1 MSATYPFS
9 LVDHKY
15 MARAL
20 QLARQGL
27 YTTMPN
33 PTVGCVLV
41 RDGAVI
47 GEGFTSPAGGPH
59 AEINALAK
67 VEDARGATAYVTLE
81 PCAHHGRT
89 PPCAEALIKA
99 GIKRVVAAIRD
110 PNPRVNGGGFAILEA
125 AGIETGCGLLEEEA
139 RTINAGFFKRMEQ
152 GRPFLRCKMAM
163 SLDGRTAMASGESQW
178 ITGPDARADV
188 QQWRAQSC
196 AIVTGVDSII
206 HDNSS
211 LTVRPD
217 ELRIANPEAA
227 ASKQPLRVVLDSH
240 LRIPLDAKILSLPG
254 GQTIVAYSTD
264 CEKSNP
270 LIVQNKRH
278 ALQTM
283 GVEVVAFPPKTSDAS
298 GRVDL
303 AAVMAWL
310 AQRECNNVLL
320 ETGATLAGT
329 AVAEGLVDELLIY
342 MAPML
347 MGSDA
352 RPLFQLP
359 FTTMAEKVPLVIE
372 DIRAFGQDWRLRV
385 KPAR

>member
-9 LVDHKY
+9 LVDYEY

-41 RDGAVI
+41 RDGIVI

-59 AEINALAK
+59 AEINALAQ

-99 GIKRVVAAIRD
+99 SIKRVVAAIRD

-125 AGIETGCGLLEEEA
+125 AGIETACGFLEEEA
-139 RTINAGFFKRMEQ
+139 RAINAGFFKRMEQ
-152 GRPFLRCKMAM
+152 GRPLVRCKMAM

-254 GQTIVAYSTD
+254 QTIVAYSTD
-264 CEKSNP
+264 CEKSDP
-270 LIVQNKRH
+270 LMVQNKRH

-342 MAPML
+342 MAPVL

-385 KPAR
+385 KLAR

>member
-9 LVDHKY
+9 AVDHEY

-20 QLARQGL
+20 LLARQGL

-41 RDGAVI
+41 RDGVVI

-59 AEINALAK
+59 AEINALAQ

-89 PPCAEALIKA
+89 PPCAEALIKV

-110 PNPRVNGGGFAILEA
+110 PNPCVNGGGFAILEA
-125 AGIETGCGLLEEEA
+125 AGIETACGLLEEEA
-139 RTINAGFFKRMEQ
+139 RAINAGFFQRMEQ
-152 GRPFLRCKMAM
+152 GRPLVRCKMAM

-206 HDNSS
+206 HDNPS

-227 ASKQPLRVVLDSH
+227 ACKQPLRVVLDSH

-254 GQTIVAYSTD
+254 QTIVAYSTD
-264 CEKSNP
+264 YEKSDP
-270 LIVQNKRH
+270 LMVQNKRH

-329 AVAEGLVDELLIY
+329 AIAEGLVDELLIY
-342 MAPML
+342 MAPVL

>member
-9 LVDHKY
+9 LVDHEY

-41 RDGAVI
+41 RDGVVI

-59 AEINALAK
+59 AEINALAQ
-67 VEDARGATAYVTLE
+67 VEDTRGATAYVTLE
-81 PCAHHGRT
+81 PCAHYGRT

-125 AGIETGCGLLEEEA
+125 AGVETTHGLLEEEA
-139 RTINAGFFKRMEQ
+139 RMINAGFFKRMEQ

-206 HDNSS
+206 HDNPS

-254 GQTIVAYSTD
+254 QTIVAYSND
-264 CEKSNP
+264 CEKSDP
-270 LIVQNKRH
+270 LMVQNKRH

-320 ETGATLAGT
+320 ETGATLAGA

-342 MAPML
+342 MAPVL